1 MVVFALVPL
10 ASWAQVYKCQA
21 GGSAVYQAVPC
32 ANAPHAAPHI
42 AATAASSAS
51 NAAAAAPDLHGSLAE
66 LKAGLQA
73 AAAEERELLAQYR
86 LETDATRNKMIRSS
100 SEEAVHAQQ
109 ALAEYWAPLIRAAQ
123 VRQQQIR
130 AEIMRRCPVGATSDT
145 QGESCKQ

>member
-1 MVVFALVPL
+1 MLALVPM
-10 ASWAQVYKCQA
+10 ASEAQVYKCRV
-21 GGSAVYQAVPC
+21 GGSTVYQAAPC

-42 AATAASSAS
+42 AAPAASSAS
-51 NAAAAAPDLHGSLAE
+51 NTAAAAPDLHGSLAE

-100 SEEAVHAQQ
+100 SEDAVHAQQ
-109 ALAEYWAPLIRAAQ
+109 ALAEEWAPLIRAAQ
-123 VRQQQIR
+123 ERQQQIR
-130 AEIMRRCPVGATSDT
+130 GEILRRCPVGATSDT